1 MLARMD
7 CCDPNGLDRMF
18 AGRLVRQ
25 ELNAWRRKGLN
36 GRQRSIIEPLAP
48 LAPGTTVLE
57 VGCGIGAVGTTLLTK
72 GAGEGTFVDISMAY
86 LRAAREAAA
95 QAGVEARA
103 SFHQDDFATSKHP
116 YPEADV
122 VVLDRVV
129 CCYPDAVALLEKAAR
144 HSRQTLIFTYP
155 RPFWFMPLFRTLCAL
170 GMRLAGREYRFF
182 LHDPELLL
190 RAATGAGHSHVV
202 TRSVGVWQLVKVS
215 RGQETVDPLGCVN
228 SSKEW
233 A

>member
-25 ELNAWRRKGLN
+25 ELNTWQRKGLS
-36 GRQRSIIEPLAP
+36 GRQRSIIEHLE
-48 LAPGTTVLE
+48 LLTPGTTVLE
-57 VGCGIGAVGTTLLTK
+57 VGCGIGAVGTTLLTR
-72 GAGEGTFVDISMAY
+72 GAGEGTFVDISTAY
-86 LRAAREAAA
+86 LRAAREVAA

-103 SFHQDDFATSKHP
+103 SFYQDDFAASARP
-116 YPEADV
+116 YPQADV

-144 HSRQTLIFTYP
+144 HSKRTLVYTHP
-155 RPFWFMPLFRTLCAL
+155 RPLWFMPLFRSLCAF

-190 RAATGAGHSHVV
+190 RAATGAGHARVV
-202 TRSVGVWQLVKVS
+202 TRSVGMWQLVKVS
-215 RGQETVDPLGCVN
+215 A
-228 SSKEW
+228 S
-233 A
+233 